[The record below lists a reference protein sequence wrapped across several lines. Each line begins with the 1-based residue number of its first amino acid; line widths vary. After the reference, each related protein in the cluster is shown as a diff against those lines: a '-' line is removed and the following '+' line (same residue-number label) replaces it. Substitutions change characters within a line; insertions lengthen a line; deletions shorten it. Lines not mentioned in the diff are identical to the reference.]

1 VLDPVSI
8 SMNKTII
15 SLVALVVLAASLGY
29 SHAGTEDAICKL
41 VFDATAKGL
50 TTPNHSYMKLHLPN
64 VNGGKP
70 ADSETINTGKARYMR
85 GADGKWAPSMSPQ
98 DNLDQMA
105 DNRKENQYACRFIRN
120 ETIDGVAA
128 SLYEIRGD
136 TGLITKTWLSKSNGL
151 PVHVINDAG
160 SMHSEQRFVYGP
172 VSVPQLN

>member
-1 VLDPVSI
+1 MSDPVSI
-8 SMNKTII
+8 SMNKTTLG
-15 SLVALVVLAASLGY
+15 LVALVLLTASLG
-29 SHAGTEDAICKL
+29 SAHAGTEDATCKL

-50 TTPNHSYMKLHLPN
+50 TTPNHSYMKLSLPN

-70 ADSETINTGKARYMR
+70 ADSETINTGKARYTR
-85 GADGKWAPSMSPQ
+85 GADGKWTPSMSPQ

-105 DNRKENQYACRFIRN
+105 DNRKENQYTCRFIRD
-120 ETIDGVAA
+120 ETVDGVAA
-128 SLYEIRGD
+128 SLYEFRGD